1 MKIQHK
7 TFLYILLIA
16 CLTYLYKDY
25 KKQEIKIPI
34 APRVEAKQEQQ
45 LIVKKKTQKL
55 PTTNVTNYLQVGN

>member
-7 TFLYILLIA
+7 TFLWIVLVA
-16 CLTYLYKDY
+16 CLSYLYQDY
-25 KKQEIKIPI
+25 KKQKEQTQI
-34 APRVEAKQEQQ
+34 APSLQVKEQEQ